1 MEYAERVGA
10 ERQLGWYRRTEVLSQ
25 RWGRAF
31 LFFRYWKGVGW
42 IDAERTSMADRFCE
56 CRTLF
61 IYKNL
66 MKDRRITMKTMKKL
80 AALLLALSLTL
91 ALTACG
97 GEKAPDTPDDA
108 SGEPAEEHYTI
119 GISQYGEHGSLD
131 NCREGFLQGLAEEGI
146 VEGEN
151 LTVDYQ
157 NAGFDDSIAT
167 QIGQSFSANDVDLMA
182 AIATPSATACFAAAE
197 DKDIP
202 VIFTAITDPVGA
214 KLDSGNIT
222 GTSDVLP
229 VEGQLELIR
238 KLQPNAST
246 IGIVYTTSEANS
258 VYSVGV
264 YESLASKYDFTIE
277 TVGVT
282 SQAEVT
288 QAVDTLI
295 SKGVNCISNLTDNT
309 VVGVLPAILEK
320 TNDAGVPVYG
330 SEIEQMKLGCV
341 AGAGLDYVKLGVQTG
356 KMAAKV
362 LRGEAS
368 CQDIP
373 YEIIENY
380 DIYLNPTSLDAMG
393 LAVPDEIAQ
402 TAIEVQ

>member
-1 MEYAERVGA
+1 
-10 ERQLGWYRRTEVLSQ
+10 
-25 RWGRAF
+25 
-31 LFFRYWKGVGW
+31 
-42 IDAERTSMADRFCE
+42 
-56 CRTLF
+56 
-61 IYKNL
+61 
-66 MKDRRITMKTMKKL
+66 MKTIKKF
-80 AALLLALSLTL
+80 AALLLALSLL
-91 ALTACG
+91 FALSACG
-97 GEKAPDTPDDA
+97 GKDSPNTPDDSA
-108 SGEPAEEHYTI
+108 DGHYTI

-182 AIATPSATACFAAAE
+182 AITTPSATACFAAAE

-258 VYSVGV
+258 VYSVGI
-264 YESLASKYDFTIE
+264 YESLASKYAFTIE

-341 AGAGLDYVKLGVQTG
+341 AGAGLDYIKLGIQTG

-362 LRGEAS
+362 LRGEAA
-368 CQDIP
+368 CQDLP

-380 DIYLNPTSLDAMG
+380 DIYLNPTSLNAMG
-393 LAVPDEIAQ
+393 IAVPDEIAQ
-402 TAIEVQ
+402 AAIEV

>member
-1 MEYAERVGA
+1 
-10 ERQLGWYRRTEVLSQ
+10 
-25 RWGRAF
+25 
-31 LFFRYWKGVGW
+31 
-42 IDAERTSMADRFCE
+42 
-56 CRTLF
+56 
-61 IYKNL
+61 
-66 MKDRRITMKTMKKL
+66 MKTIKKF
-80 AALLLALSLTL
+80 AALLLALSLL
-91 ALTACG
+91 FALSACG
-97 GEKAPDTPDDA
+97 GKDSPNMPDDSA
-108 SGEPAEEHYTI
+108 DGHYTI

-258 VYSVGV
+258 VYSVGI
-264 YESLASKYDFTIE
+264 YESLASKYAFTIE

-341 AGAGLDYVKLGVQTG
+341 AGAGLDYIKLGLQTG

-362 LRGEAS
+362 LRGEAA
-368 CQDIP
+368 CQDLP

-380 DIYLNPTSLDAMG
+380 DIYLNPTSLNAMG
-393 LAVPDEIAQ
+393 IAVPDEIAQ
-402 TAIEVQ
+402 AAIEV

>member
-1 MEYAERVGA
+1 
-10 ERQLGWYRRTEVLSQ
+10 
-25 RWGRAF
+25 
-31 LFFRYWKGVGW
+31 
-42 IDAERTSMADRFCE
+42 
-56 CRTLF
+56 
-61 IYKNL
+61 
-66 MKDRRITMKTMKKL
+66 MKTIKKF
-80 AALLLALSLTL
+80 AALLLALSLL
-91 ALTACG
+91 FALSACG
-97 GEKAPDTPDDA
+97 GKDSPNTPDDSA
-108 SGEPAEEHYTI
+108 DGHYTI

-258 VYSVGV
+258 VYSVGI
-264 YESLASKYDFTIE
+264 YESLASKYAFTIE

-330 SEIEQMKLGCV
+330 SEIEQIKLGCV
-341 AGAGLDYVKLGVQTG
+341 AGAGLDYIKLGIQTG

-362 LRGEAS
+362 LRGEAA
-368 CQDIP
+368 CQDLP

-380 DIYLNPTSLDAMG
+380 DIYLNPTSLNAMG
-393 LAVPDEIAQ
+393 IAVPDEIAQ
-402 TAIEVQ
+402 AAIEV